1 MNDSPHPSILH
12 ISHRITSIEITQ
24 KSSSV
29 EQRMKKMKKFET
41 KIINKSLIFMNEI
54 FFFWIKASVKANR
67 CFLLLLL
74 PHIMQSARSVYFIH
88 FFLCVKRSD
97 VKRHQFNFSSW
108 ASTRLGTQ
116 TKTYQRYPD
125 EELQNFQWKCEKSC
139 LKELVGIFMS
149 KHDVLMT
156 N

>member
-54 FFFWIKASVKANR
+54 FFLDKSEREGKQMFFASSSSSHHAI
-67 CFLLLLL
+67 CSLSLFYT
-74 PHIMQSARSVYFIH
+74 I
-88 FFLCVKRSD
+88 FLCVKRSD